1 MILSFAKKVCD
12 NILCINTD
20 KYLIYQFILI
30 FFPIKIPNYEKF
42 GFLLRNLNS
51 LQTAAFKGTSLR
63 AFAFFDEKNYAKKA
77 FGPLFTKT
85 AKGLIPWVILLD
97 TKKSVSYNLGGSCFD
112 YFCKQ
117 IECGGDIHF
126 ERKWKRTLRKFF
138 S

>member
-1 MILSFAKKVCD
+1 MNYRFQTRSK
-12 NILCINTD
+12 
-20 KYLIYQFILI
+20 FI
-30 FFPIKIPNYEKF
+30 E
-42 GFLLRNLNS
+42 
-51 LQTAAFKGTSLR
+51 QV
-63 AFAFFDEKNYAKKA
+63 
-77 FGPLFTKT
+77 LFTK
-85 AKGLIPWVILLD
+85 LSLLPWVILLD